1 MKHRLQKGAGDPKE
15 KKAGASSIAK
25 KKKAKYK
32 SQEAADPEVQERERR
47 QGRDEVEEVC
57 CE

>member
-1 MKHRLQKGAGDPKE
+1 MKHRLQKGAGDPE
-15 KKAGASSIAK
+15 VKKRERRQSQK
-25 KKKAKYK
+25 KKEAKYK
-32 SQEAADPEVQERERR
+32 SQEAANPKVQERERR